1 MKNLR
6 ISALVVAALTAATFT
21 AAPQRAAAQSYQIDC
36 AILLCLSGGWPASV
50 PCTRARA
57 EFIRRITPWP
67 VEPPLQ
73 IWRCPM
79 GAAYTV
85 DPDTLTSERIYE
97 ILLELDQS
105 APLQSFPV
113 EEAGNPVTGSDGRLA
128 GAPAPT
134 FQAPTLAD
142 AMVPQPA
149 VVRMTGGNAAPLPE
163 GFTMQLVQD
172 RADIDISG
180 SEFNFVR
187 SIRVFDASYVRQ
199 HESGR
204 DGDCNRTQNIR
215 LGTYGTQGDFRW
227 TRSSVA
233 ALPAAH
239 VGTAGFGSTCPSIF
253 HRSVFVE
260 WRDYEGN
267 YGFEQVNY

>member
-1 MKNLR
+1 MLKHLR
-6 ISALVVAALTAATFT
+6 NSALTLATLAVATIA
-21 AAPQRAAAQSYQIDC
+21 AAPQRAEAQSYQIDC

-50 PCTRARA
+50 PCARARA

-85 DPDTLTSERIYE
+85 DPETLTANRIYD
-97 ILLELDQS
+97 ILLELDEPTPQ
-105 APLQSFPV
+105 QSFPTSSQV
-113 EEAGNPVTGSDGRLA
+113 FDASTPQATLE
-128 GAPAPT
+128 GAPAFSFPLPPLT
-134 FQAPTLAD
+134 GT
-142 AMVPQPA
+142 MEPQPA
-149 VVRMTGGNAAPLPE
+149 VVRMTGGDAAPLPE
-163 GFTMQLVQD
+163 GFALQLVQD

-180 SEFNFVR
+180 ADFNFVR
-187 SIRVFDASYVRQ
+187 SIRLFDARYVSQR
-199 HESGR
+199 ETR
-204 DGDCNRTQNIR
+204 DDCNRSENIR
-215 LGTYGTQGDFRW
+215 LGTYGTQGEFRW

-233 ALPAAH
+233 ALPEAH
-239 VGTAGFGSTCPSIF
+239 VGTERWGSNCPSIF

-267 YGFEQVNY
+267 YGYGQVNY

>member
-1 MKNLR
+1 MLSAVRNLAFAI
-6 ISALVVAALTAATFT
+6 ISAAVPFSFILSD
-21 AAPQRAAAQSYQIDC
+21 RAHAQTYQIDC
-36 AILLCLSGGWPASV
+36 AILLCLAGGWPASE
-50 PCTRARA
+50 PCARARA

-79 GAAYTV
+79 GASFEQGSELRPSARFY
-85 DPDTLTSERIYE
+85 DIYARRSDT
-97 ILLELDQS
+97 
-105 APLQSFPV
+105 PLPYS
-113 EEAGNPVTGSDGRLA
+113 S
-128 GAPAPT
+128 PAVI
-134 FQAPTLAD
+134 AAD
-142 AMVPQPA
+142 ALDAVPA
-149 VVRMTGGNAAPLPE
+149 VLRIDPPASPE
-163 GFTMQLVQD
+163 LSQAFALQLVQD

-187 SIRVFDASYVRQ
+187 SIRVFDVRYARQ

-204 DGDCNRTQNIR
+204 DGDCNRMAVVS
-215 LGTYGTQGDFRW
+215 LGTYGTQGDFSW
-227 TRSSVA
+227 QRSSPG
-233 ALPAAH
+233 ALPTAH
-239 VGTAGFGSTCPSIF
+239 VGLERWGEHCPSIW

>member
-1 MKNLR
+1 MLSAVRNLAVAI
-6 ISALVVAALTAATFT
+6 ISAAVWFSFVLSD
-21 AAPQRAAAQSYQIDC
+21 RAHAQTYQIDC
-36 AILLCLSGGWPASV
+36 AILLCLAGGWPASE

-79 GAAYTV
+79 GA
-85 DPDTLTSERIYE
+85 SYE
-97 ILLELDQS
+97 
-105 APLQSFPV
+105 P
-113 EEAGNPVTGSDGRLA
+113 GSDRAPSARLYDIIA
-128 GAPAPT
+128 RLSTIPLPHPFPTSLYEPSVDAAPAILRT
-134 FQAPTLAD
+134 TTTRSAE
-142 AMVPQPA
+142 
-149 VVRMTGGNAAPLPE
+149 LPE
-163 GFTMQLVQD
+163 RFALQLAQD

-187 SIRVFDASYVRQ
+187 SIRVFDVRYARQ
-199 HESGR
+199 QESGR
-204 DGDCNRTQNIR
+204 DGDCNRMAVVS
-215 LGTYGTQGDFRW
+215 LGTYRTQGDFSW
-227 TRSSVA
+227 QRSSPG
-233 ALPAAH
+233 ALPSAH
-239 VGTAGFGSTCPSIF
+239 VGLERWGDHCPSIW

>member
-1 MKNLR
+1 MRHLLKKLLP
-6 ISALVVAALTAATFT
+6 SVAVALTVTSSSLPMPA
-21 AAPQRAAAQSYQIDC
+21 RAQTYLIDC

-50 PCTRARA
+50 PCARARA

-79 GAAYTV
+79 GASYETAPAPNSV
-85 DPDTLTSERIYE
+85 NRIFE
-97 ILLELDQS
+97 AFLQNNRIG
-105 APLQSFPV
+105 PRQSFPARDIV
-113 EEAGNPVTGSDGRLA
+113 EPIEAAWRTPEATDYLVPADQALRLI
-128 GAPAPT
+128 
-134 FQAPTLAD
+134 
-142 AMVPQPA
+142 
-149 VVRMTGGNAAPLPE
+149 
-163 GFTMQLVQD
+163 QD

-180 SEFNFVR
+180 PEFNFVR
-187 SIRVFDASYVRQ
+187 SIRVFDVRYARQ

-204 DGDCNRTQNIR
+204 DGDCNRSATVV
-215 LGTYGTQGDFRW
+215 LGTYGTQGDFAW
-227 TRSSVA
+227 QSSSIT
-233 ALPAAH
+233 ALPSAH
-239 VGTAGFGSTCPSIF
+239 IGLERWGQNCPGIY